1 MASSGDFPEVWG
13 QEVQRSRAYRLV
25 VAVLAVAL
33 VVQSMALWLVARRP
47 YPPPVVV
54 RTDAVGRAEVVD
66 YIPEDID
73 PAGPEVSYFL
83 NQFIVGQYGRRRA
96 VVQQRWEDSLWFT
109 SAEVSA
115 QLEDEYG
122 EGVSEFIAGATGPV
136 EVFVENVRI
145 RVLPNPEAPHAA
157 QVSFDR
163 LERVGG
169 RVLQE
174 EPWSVNLQFG
184 YTPVTAELE
193 MRNPIGLV
201 ITFLEDSVV
210 RTGAGAESGG

>member
-1 MASSGDFPEVWG
+1 MARGDFPEVWG
-13 QEVQRSRAYRLV
+13 EEVQRSRSYRLV
-25 VAVLAVAL
+25 VLLQTVGLIVLLMVLWSVA
-33 VVQSMALWLVARRP
+33 QRP

-54 RTDAVGRAEVVD
+54 RVDDVGRAEAVE

-73 PAGPEVSYFL
+73 PAGPEVAYFL
-83 NQFIVGQYGRRRA
+83 NEFIVGQYGRRRA
-96 VVQQRWEDSLWFT
+96 VIQERWEDSLWFT

-115 QLEDEYG
+115 QLEAEYG
-122 EGVSEFIAGATGPV
+122 EGVSAFIAGATGLG

-157 QVSFDR
+157 QMSFDR
-163 LERVGG
+163 VERVGA
-169 RVLQE
+169 RTLRE

-184 YTPVTAELE
+184 YTPVTEELE
-193 MRNPIGLV
+193 RRNPIGLV

-210 RTGAGAESGG
+210 RTSAGAESG